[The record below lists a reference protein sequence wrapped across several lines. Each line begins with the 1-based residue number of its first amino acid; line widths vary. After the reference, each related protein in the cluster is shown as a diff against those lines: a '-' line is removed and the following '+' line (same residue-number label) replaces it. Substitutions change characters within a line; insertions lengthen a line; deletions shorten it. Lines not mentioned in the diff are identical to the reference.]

1 MTDVRRA
8 LVGAMNREGYF
19 VDIKHVFWK
28 SGAKRKVVALV
39 EVEER

>member
-1 MTDVRRA
+1 MTAARRS

-19 VDIKHVFWK
+19 VDIKLSYWK
-28 SGAKRKVVALV
+28 TGAKRKAMMLV